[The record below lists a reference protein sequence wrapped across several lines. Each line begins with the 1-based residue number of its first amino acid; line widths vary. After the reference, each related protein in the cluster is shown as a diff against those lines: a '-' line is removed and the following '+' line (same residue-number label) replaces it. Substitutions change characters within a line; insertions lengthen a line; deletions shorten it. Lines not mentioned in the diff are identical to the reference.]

1 MARKKVS
8 KTAPGEYTE
17 QATREV
23 AAELASAFDDFT
35 MEKYGML
42 NPPSPYITPTG
53 IKPLDALLGG
63 GLSSS
68 MPVAFSSTPET
79 RITGLYK

>member
-8 KTAPGEYTE
+8 KTAPIEVTE
-17 QATREV
+17 QATKEI
-23 AAELASAFDDFT
+23 AEELASAFDDFT
-35 MEKYGML
+35 LEKYGML
-42 NPPSPYITPTG
+42 NPPAPYITPTG

-68 MPVAFSSTPET
+68 MPIAFSSTPET
-79 RITGLYK
+79 RIYWSL